1 MTTFGELKEFVPETE
16 KISVYLE
23 RADLYFTAN
32 GIGDD
37 KKVPIFLSTVGTR
50 TYHLLRDLFS
60 PDKPQDK
67 TLADVYK
74 KLTEHYEPTPIV
86 IAERF
91 RFHQRNQ
98 APQESITAFLAEL
111 RRLAIH
117 CDFGDKLTEVLRD
130 RFVCGLRNSGIQRR
144 LLTEKK
150 LTLVTAVETA
160 LGMEAADAGSRSLQN
175 TQNPEPSFV
184 GRVTNPPKKGQDD
197 KDRNSAIPLWFS

>member
-1 MTTFGELKEFVPETE
+1 MASATT
-16 KISVYLE
+16 
-23 RADLYFTAN
+23 RR
-32 GIGDD
+32 
-37 KKVPIFLSTVGTR
+37 VPIFLSTVGTR

-98 APQESITAFLAEL
+98 APQESITTFLAE
-111 RRLAIH
+111 LAIH

-160 LGMEAADAGSRSLQN
+160 LGMEAADAGSRSLQK
-175 TQNPEPSFV
+175 TQNPEPSFL
-184 GRVTNPPKKGQDD
+184 GRVTNPPKKGRMTRANLN
-197 KDRNSAIPLWFS
+197 RNSATVVVQLVIWLRLVNF

>member
-1 MTTFGELKEFVPETE
+1 MITFGELKEFVPETE

-32 GIGDD
+32 GVGDD
-37 KKVPIFLSTVGTR
+37 KKVPIFLSTVGTH

-98 APQESITAFLAEL
+98 ASTSHFDPTLPLVLACDASEAGIRAVLAHKFPDGSERSIGYA
-111 RRLAIH
+111 
-117 CDFGDKLTEVLRD
+117 
-130 RFVCGLRNSGIQRR
+130 
-144 LLTEKK
+144 
-150 LTLVTAVETA
+150 
-160 LGMEAADAGSRSLQN
+160 SRSLSKAEKNYSQL
-175 TQNPEPSFV
+175 EKEVFLV
-184 GRVTNPPKKGQDD
+184 
-197 KDRNSAIPLWFS
+197 